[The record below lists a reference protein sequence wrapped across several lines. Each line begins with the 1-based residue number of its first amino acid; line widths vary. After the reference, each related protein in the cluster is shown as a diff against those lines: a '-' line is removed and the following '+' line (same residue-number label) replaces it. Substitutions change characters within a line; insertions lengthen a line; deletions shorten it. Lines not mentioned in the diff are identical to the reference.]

1 MGQKNAPKRAQQQ
14 ANLEHH
20 PKVPIDPARTH
31 QEKPKRMNAR
41 VTVASRSRVATV
53 CGANLKVRCAGQT
66 VRGARFEGFKAHAAA
81 GNQPNISDSID
92 EDVIPSGEWPANW
105 SLASYEDVGE
115 YYAGQILKEEQGN
128 MVSGIMT
135 TNIVTS
141 GPTDTVQ
148 SVKKLFDHVSGVPV
162 VDSEGVCVGIVS
174 RKDLNKSGKS
184 IAAIMLKYKVNR
196 LPVVSRDGEVIGI
209 VSRTDIFT

>member
-14 ANLEHH
+14 TNLEHH

-41 VTVASRSRVATV
+41 VTVASRSRVAAV
-53 CGANLKVRCAGQT
+53 CGANLKVRCARQT

-115 YYAGQILKEEQGN
+115 YYAGQILKEEQSHN
-128 MVSGIMT
+128 VSGIMH
-135 TNIVTS
+135 TNIVTAS
-141 GPTDTVQ
+141 PTDAIK
-148 SVKKLFDHVSGVPV
+148 SVEAILNNVAGVP
-162 VDSEGVCVGIVS
+162 
-174 RKDLNKSGKS
+174 
-184 IAAIMLKYKVNR
+184 
-196 LPVVSRDGEVIGI
+196 
-209 VSRTDIFT
+209 

>member
-1 MGQKNAPKRAQQQ
+1 MGQKNAAKRAQQQ
-14 ANLEHH
+14 TNLEHH

-31 QEKPKRMNAR
+31 QEKPKRRMNAR
-41 VTVASRSRVATV
+41 VSVASRSRVAAV
-53 CGANLKVRCAGQT
+53 CGANLKVRCARQT

-92 EDVIPSGEWPANW
+92 EDVIP
-105 SLASYEDVGE
+105 
-115 YYAGQILKEEQGN
+115 
-128 MVSGIMT
+128 
-135 TNIVTS
+135 S

-184 IAAIMLKYKVNR
+184 VADIMSAPARTIKQTNSVGEAAAIMLKYKVNR

-209 VSRTDIFT
+209 VSRTDIFTALESMEE